1 MVAVSTSVDQNNNP
15 DLRALIEASETGGKV
30 LSGGDIVV
38 FQTPVYTLEMEE
50 ECISVVENVSGLSRN
65 LDFFTGYCTEQKASK
80 ITFGSTPTIGKIINE
95 VFASI
100 LPGDIKM
107 APCSFKM

>member
-1 MVAVSTSVDQNNNP
+1 MHG
-15 DLRALIEASETGGKV
+15 LIEASETVGRV

-38 FQTPVYTLEMEE
+38 YQTPVYTSETEA
-50 ECISVVENVSGLSRN
+50 ECISVVENVSGLTRN

-80 ITFGSTPTIGKIINE
+80 ITFGSTPTIGKIINS
-95 VFASI
+95 VLS
-100 LPGDIKM
+100 GDIKM